1 MYHTDNMVIDHRV
14 LAGPIFHHSMT
25 TPTSLYSFTQHWLA
39 FGMMY
44 RVQSSYHRA
53 GDAALFAYA

>member
-1 MYHTDNMVIDHRV
+1 MVIDHRV